1 MTSRV
6 RSTLRDGTVAAARAL
21 AITVVIHASTA
32 SLFAQQQAATGAIE
46 GRITEASSGR
56 PLAAAQVVVAG
67 TTVGAAT
74 NDNGSY
80 RIANAPA
87 RQVELR
93 VRLIGFAPISKTIV
107 VTAGQ
112 TTRADFEIKASAL
125 QLEQVVVTGSG
136 QQVEVK
142 KLGNTVAVIQPP
154 ANAPI
159 SDLSSMLTAR
169 EPGLSAI
176 SGSGLTGEGAR
187 IRIRGNASLT
197 QSNEPV
203 FFIDGVRM
211 NSGGTMTSR
220 IDDIDPNSI
229 ERIEVLK
236 GAAAATLYGTE
247 ASNGVIQIFTKKG
260 SSGAPK
266 WNIQLEQEAITF
278 PDRLAP
284 NAGYART
291 QAQADSLATY
301 WRQPGLNAF
310 EVFEVPIFKDFL
322 TETGAATSVSG
333 SVSGGASAVTYFAS
347 GRYQDED
354 GPLGGESMGPARD
367 GVKRIQTGLNMTI
380 VPFNSLR
387 LGIRNSYYNI
397 QSERPGDIIG
407 NSIYGAFALS
417 QYARPEAANCNK
429 STYVAPG
436 KCSGPGNPFGNQ
448 AFATMREAMQQVTE
462 ETISRYNGAFTA
474 SYFPIAELNADL
486 TMGYDITNRRNIG
499 FSYYRWDVDEFVTNN
514 PEGSRSVGSAQNRVL
529 TLDGKLAWNRPI
541 TSDLTSG
548 LVLGM
553 QVFNDRGETQTGS
566 ALDLPGPGVEVV
578 GAGGRSIA
586 TGESFATGISGGYFA
601 QEQLGWKN
609 WVFLTVGG
617 RYDFASAFGE
627 ESPGVFYPKAS
638 LSVVPSDLGGWTAPF
653 GINTLRLRFA
663 MGQSGKAP
671 GGFDKFT
678 TFAPLRA
685 ETGAGLAPSQLG
697 NQNLEPEVT
706 TEIEGG
712 FEVGLFTDRL
722 GLNATIWSR
731 KVKDLLI
738 DQQFAPS
745 GGFRATQIANIGEME
760 GSGYEV
766 GARAFVLSSPR
777 LGVELFAN
785 AAYLKQ
791 TITSLGPDLA
801 RFIKVDPS
809 YVRHLVY
816 LRRGDPLGSLY
827 APRLASVCP
836 GGGTTP
842 GKNVSGGNIACYG
855 PDQLPIN
862 LNNNG
867 RAATTAELLAYLS
880 QARDLKTTAVQNAL
894 RPLLADYDGSGRLL
908 EQKVGDI
915 IPDWTGSFGGSAT
928 MFRNWRAQVLMEWR
942 TGFQL
947 ANLTDAFR
955 SSQHATIG
963 SNTRGYAEIEA
974 ILANPAS
981 TADQRLAA
989 AETYIKNYRR
999 LLEPGLSEVQD
1010 GDFLR
1015 LREVALTYSASRSV
1029 AQKVRASSLTITAA
1043 GRNLW
1048 LATKYDGADP
1058 ELSYAGRQPGGGTLA
1073 NFRDASEAFGLP
1085 VPRRFSLQ
1093 VNLGF

>member
-6 RSTLRDGTVAAARAL
+6 RSTCRGGPLSRICTIAIAASIAMPAFP
-21 AITVVIHASTA
+21 
-32 SLFAQQQAATGAIE
+32 LFAQQPTTGAIE
-46 GRITEASSGR
+46 GRITEAGSGR
-56 PLAAAQVVVAG
+56 PLTAAQVYVAG
-67 TTVGAAT
+67 TSVGGAT
-74 NDNGSY
+74 NESGNY

-87 RQVELR
+87 RQLELR
-93 VRLIGFAPISKTIV
+93 VRLIGFAPVSKTVV
-107 VTAGQ
+107 VTVGQ
-112 TTRADFEIKASAL
+112 TVKADFDLQVSAL

-154 ANAPI
+154 ENAPVHDV
-159 SDLSSMLTAR
+159 SNLLTAR

-220 IDDIDPNSI
+220 IDDIDPSSI

-260 SSGAPK
+260 QSGRPK
-266 WNIQLEQEAITF
+266 WNFQVEQEALSF
-278 PDRLAP
+278 PDRLEP
-284 NAGYART
+284 NAGYARS
-291 QAQADSLATY
+291 QARADSLATY
-301 WRQPGLNAF
+301 WRKPGLQAF
-310 EVFEVPIFKDFL
+310 QVFEVPIFKDFL
-322 TETGAATSVSG
+322 TETGNATTVNG
-333 SVSGGASAVTYFAS
+333 SVSGGASVLTYYAS
-347 GRYQDED
+347 GRYQYED
-354 GPLGGESMGPARD
+354 GPVGGEALGPAKD
-367 GVKRIQTGLNMTI
+367 DLTRIQSSLNLSI
-380 VPFNSLR
+380 VPFNQLR

-397 QSERPGDIIG
+397 QSQRPGDIIG

-417 QYARPEAANCNK
+417 QYARPEVANCNK
-429 STYVAPG
+429 SSYVAPG
-436 KCSGPGNPFGNQ
+436 RCSGPGNPFGNA
-448 AFATMREAMQQVTE
+448 AFATMRESMQQVTDE
-462 ETISRYNGAFTA
+462 KVSRYNGAFTA
-474 SYFPIAELNADL
+474 SYTPMSELATDITL
-486 TMGYDITNRRNIG
+486 GYDITDRRN
-499 FSYYRWDVDEFVTNN
+499 FSFAYYRWDIDELVTNN
-514 PEGSRSVGSAQNRVL
+514 PEGSRSVGSQQNRVL
-529 TLDGKLAWNRPI
+529 TLDGKVAWNRNIMPG
-541 TSDLTSG
+541 LTSG
-548 LVLGM
+548 LVVGM
-553 QVFNDRGETQTGS
+553 QVFNDRGETQNGS
-566 ALDLPGPGVEVV
+566 ALDLPGPGIEVV
-578 GAGGRSIA
+578 NAGGRSIS

-601 QEQLGWKN
+601 QEQLGFKD
-609 WVFLTVGG
+609 WVFLTLGG

-638 LSVVPSDLGGWTAPF
+638 VSVVPSDLPGWSAPA

-697 NQNLEPEVT
+697 NQSLEPEVT

-712 FEVGLFTDRL
+712 FEMGLFADKL

-731 KVKDLLI
+731 RVKDLLI

-745 GGFRATQIANIGEME
+745 GGFRSTQIANIGEME
-760 GSGYEV
+760 GSGYEL
-766 GARAFVLSSPR
+766 GARAFVFNSPKV
-777 LGVELFAN
+777 GIEVFAN
-785 AAYLKQ
+785 AAYLTQ
-791 TITSLGPDLA
+791 TITSLGADTT

-809 YVRHLVY
+809 YIRHLVY

-827 APRLASVCP
+827 APRLATACP

-842 GKNVSGGNIACYG
+842 ANNKAGKAIVCYG
-855 PDQLPIN
+855 PDQFPIS
-862 LNNNG
+862 LNGNG
-867 RAATTAELLAYLS
+867 RAATRAELLAYLA
-880 QARDLKTTAVQNAL
+880 QARDLKTAGVQNAL
-894 RPLLADYDGSGRLL
+894 KPLLADYDGSGRIL
-908 EQKVGDI
+908 EQRVGDI
-915 IPDWTGSFGGSAT
+915 MPDWSGAFGSSAT
-928 MFRNWRAQVLMEWR
+928 LFRNWRAQVLFEWR

-963 SNTRGYAEIEA
+963 SNTREYAEVEA
-974 ILANPAS
+974 VLANPAS
-981 TADQRLAA
+981 TAEQRLAA
-989 AETYIKNYRR
+989 ADTYIKNYRR
-999 LLEPGLSEVQD
+999 LLEPGLSEIQD
-1010 GDFLR
+1010 GDFVR
-1015 LREVALTYSASRSV
+1015 LRELALTYSAPAALAHR
-1029 AQKVRASSLTITAA
+1029 VRATSLTITAA

-1048 LATKYDGADP
+1048 LGTKYGGADP

-1085 VPRRFSLQ
+1085 SPRRFSLQ